1 MFTRFREAGLLGA
14 TVFTLAAFALLVWLG
29 NWQMSR
35 KDWKEDLI
43 SRIEAGA
50 KGQPVG
56 LASVL
61 AASDPTSQRFR
72 RVEVSGRFAHDQEFH
87 VWHPGNRGPAWE
99 VITPLVLD
107 EPVAGASGVP
117 MIRAVLVIRGSVLE
131 ARKDAASRQGGQVS
145 EPVNLTG
152 RVRLGGTGT
161 FSSAPDPARNQWYEK
176 DAEVFGAY
184 LAGKLSAGGNAIAA
198 NEIAP
203 VFLEAEAKAG
213 GAEGP
218 EPQLAAL
225 ELTNRHLEYALTWY
239 GLAATLIAVYLAFAI
254 SRLRSGTAQRV

>member
-1 MFTRFREAGLLGA
+1 MFMRLREAGLLVA
-14 TVFTLAAFALLVWLG
+14 TVFTLAAFALLIWLG

-35 KDWKEDLI
+35 KAWKEDLI

-56 LASVL
+56 LATVL
-61 AASDPTSQRFR
+61 AAGDPANQRFR
-72 RVEVSGRFAHDQEFH
+72 RVSVTGRFAHEQEFH

-99 VITPLVLD
+99 IITPVILD
-107 EPVAGASGVP
+107 EPVTGASGVP

-145 EPVNLTG
+145 GEVSLTG

-161 FSSAPDPARNQWYEK
+161 FSSAPDPDKNQWYEK
-176 DAEVFGAY
+176 DAAIFSAY
-184 LAGKLSAGGNAIAA
+184 LDGKLSADGRAIAA
-198 NEIAP
+198 DEIAP
-203 VFLEAEAKAG
+203 VFLEAEARSG
-213 GAEGP
+213 GGEGP

-254 SRLRSGTAQRV
+254 SRLQRGAVQRS

>member
-1 MFTRFREAGLLGA
+1 MFTRLRESGLLVV
-14 TVFTLAAFALLVWLG
+14 TVFTLAAFALLIWLG

-35 KDWKEDLI
+35 KAWKEDLI

-56 LASVL
+56 LGAVL
-61 AASDPTSQRFR
+61 AAGDPASQRFR
-72 RVEVSGRFAHDQEFH
+72 RVAVTGRFAHEQEFH

-99 VITPLVLD
+99 IITPVILE
-107 EPVAGASGVP
+107 EPVSGADADP
-117 MIRAVLVIRGSVLE
+117 MTRAVLVIRGSVLE
-131 ARKDAASRQGGQVS
+131 ARKDAATRQGGQVS
-145 EPVNLTG
+145 EPVSLTG

-161 FSSAPDPARNQWYEK
+161 FSSAPDPGKNQWYEK
-176 DAEVFGAY
+176 DAEVFSAH
-184 LAGKLSAGGNAIAA
+184 LDGKLSAGGRAIAA
-198 NEIAP
+198 DEIAP
-203 VFLEAEAKAG
+203 VFLEAEAKTG

-254 SRLRSGTAQRV
+254 SRLRRGAVQRA